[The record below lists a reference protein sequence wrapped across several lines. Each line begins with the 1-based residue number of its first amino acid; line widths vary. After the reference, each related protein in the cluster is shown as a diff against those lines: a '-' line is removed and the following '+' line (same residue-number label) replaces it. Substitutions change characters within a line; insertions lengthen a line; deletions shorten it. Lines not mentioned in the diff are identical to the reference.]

1 MPQDVAVTAF
11 TFHTSTSTIMDLFA
25 AALEDTCNVDP
36 KVEAT
41 ATRALSQGL
50 PPRQGTAPSQ
60 GIAAIDELGAISSDD
75 CKEISEVPRQVP
87 ETPEKVIRAKRVSS
101 VPEHPCRKKKKY
113 NPKNSL
119 QLARITYVDGDNMPC
134 VFVSNGS
141 QQVPVPLWCQY
152 TATWRDVDFG
162 DSRWI
167 IVSNYES
174 WIMGLVDAVTNKRV
188 RDVAKTFADHFRKQF
203 QTAMATAR
211 KAQNLEDP
219 LSDSDSENAVTATSQ
234 ACDWPSRCTA
244 GVKSAVVEI
253 SLGEFTIVSLN
264 SNRKLTLKIDEATVK
279 FIAGWIVPLVRVC
292 AKTKASSQEVLG
304 CGASTAL
311 SQDDLNGFQLRDR
324 PTPNIR
330 DKVCWNPTAHKW
342 KVFLKNAKDKPSED
356 FAVDPTQDAE
366 TYQKQKVDAYW
377 RAVETWNRLDSSNR
391 FRIPM
396 NRFAQSSAAD

>member
-50 PPRQGTAPSQ
+50 PPRQGTAPIQ
-60 GIAAIDELGAISSDD
+60 DIVAIDELGATSSDD
-75 CKEISEVPRQVP
+75 CLEISKVPMQVP
-87 ETPEKVIRAKRVSS
+87 ETPEKVSGAKRASS
-101 VPEHPCRKKKKY
+101 ASEDSGEKKRKC
-113 NPKNSL
+113 NPKKCL
-119 QLARITYVDGDNMPC
+119 QLARIKYWDGDRVPC
-134 VFVSNGS
+134 VFVRNGA

-152 TATWRDVDFG
+152 TGLWRDLDFG

-174 WIMGLVDAVTNKRV
+174 WVMGLVDAVTNKSV
-188 RDVAKTFADHFRKQF
+188 REVAKAFADHFRKEF

-211 KAQNLEDP
+211 TTRNLENP
-219 LSDSDSENAVTATSQ
+219 LSDSEDENHGTA
-234 ACDWPSRCTA
+234 PSIVRYTE
-244 GVKSAVVEI
+244 VKPAVVEI
-253 SLGEFTIVSLN
+253 AIGEFTILALN
-264 SNRKLTLKIDEATVK
+264 SKRKMALQFDEASVK
-279 FIAGWIVPLVRVC
+279 FIVGWIVPKMRVC
-292 AKTKASSQEVLG
+292 AKTKAPSQEMLG
-304 CGASTAL
+304 CSPSTAL
-311 SQDDLNGFQLRDR
+311 SQDDLNGFHLRDG

-342 KVFLKNAKDKPSED
+342 KVLLKHAKGKPSED
-356 FAVDPTQDAE
+356 FAVDPAQDAQ
-366 TYQKQKVDAYW
+366 TYEKQKVAAYW
-377 RAVETWNRLDSSNR
+377 RAVETWNRLDSSSR

-396 NRFAQSSAAD
+396 NHFSQSSAAD

>member
-1 MPQDVAVTAF
+1 
-11 TFHTSTSTIMDLFA
+11 MDLFA
-25 AALEDTCNVDP
+25 LALEDTCNLDS

-41 ATRALSQGL
+41 ATLVLSQGL

-75 CKEISEVPRQVP
+75 CMEISEVPRQVP
-87 ETPEKVIRAKRVSS
+87 ETPEKVSRAKRASS
-101 VPEHPCRKKKKY
+101 VPEHPGGKKRKY

-119 QLARITYVDGDNMPC
+119 QLARIKYVDGDNVPC
-134 VFVSNGS
+134 VFVSNGA

-219 LSDSDSENAVTATSQ
+219 LSDSDSENHVTAPSQ
-234 ACDWPSRCTA
+234 VRNYAE
-244 GVKSAVVEI
+244 VKSAVVEI
-253 SLGEFTIVSLN
+253 ALGEFTIVSLN

-292 AKTKASSQEVLG
+292 AKTKASSQEMLG

-311 SQDDLNGFQLRDR
+311 SQDDLNGFQLRDG

-342 KVFLKNAKDKPSED
+342 KVLLKHAKGKPSED
-356 FAVDPTQDAE
+356 FAVDPAQDAQ
-366 TYQKQKVDAYW
+366 TYEKQKVVAYW